1 MDTLTKQHSEET
13 NTLREKS
20 DKFEEVAE
28 ERRKE
33 MEKLEKTGAE
43 LKEQLVQLQVSIWQ
57 RPSFCIISVILG
69 PSPVHCIV
77 ITK

>member
-1 MDTLTKQHSEET
+1 M
-13 NTLREKS
+13 REKS
-20 DKFEEVAE
+20 DKYEEVAE

-57 RPSFCIISVILG
+57 SYFLILFHWFSVIIIIMIIISSSLG
-69 PSPVHCIV
+69 VV
-77 ITK
+77 L